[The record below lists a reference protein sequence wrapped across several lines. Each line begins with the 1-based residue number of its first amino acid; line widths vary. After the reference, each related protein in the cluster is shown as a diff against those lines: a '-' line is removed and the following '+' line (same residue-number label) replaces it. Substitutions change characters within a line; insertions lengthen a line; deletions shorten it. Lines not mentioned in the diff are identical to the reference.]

1 MLGRIVKYNQA
12 RLEVYNAV
20 NALLGEIFKAN
31 PELGKICATTLDED
45 GLMVYIGNEGKLF
58 KKICGQITVIADEE
72 HENFI
77 DQFESYIFTKLA
89 DGSVEKTKLGSE
101 LIGLLN
107 FLREELRPSRISLF
121 SNLKEIGNEFELIDS
136 GDNFELNINLGH
148 EKAISTTV
156 DGISINLKYNSS
168 TTDSELARS
177 IMKIYFGK
185 ARS

>member
-1 MLGRIVKYNQA
+1 MLGRIIKYNQA
-12 RLEVYNAV
+12 RLEAYNAV
-20 NALLGEIFKAN
+20 NTLLGEIFKAN
-31 PELGKICATTLDED
+31 PELGKICATTIDED

-58 KKICGQITVIADEE
+58 KKICGQITVIADEK
-72 HENFI
+72 HEI
-77 DQFESYIFTKLA
+77 
-89 DGSVEKTKLGSE
+89 EKTKLGSE

-156 DGISINLKYNSS
+156 DGISINLNYNSS

>member
-20 NALLGEIFKAN
+20 NALLGEIFGVN
-31 PELGKICATTLDED
+31 PELGKICATTIDED
-45 GLMVYIGNEGKLF
+45 GLMIYIGNEGKLF
-58 KKICGQITVIADEE
+58 KKICGQITVIADKQ

-77 DQFESYIFTKLA
+77 DQFESYIFTKLT

-107 FLREELRPSRISLF
+107 FLREELRPARISLF

-148 EKAISTTV
+148 EKSISTTI
-156 DGISINLKYNSS
+156 DGISINLNYNSK

-185 ARS
+185 TRS

>member
-1 MLGRIVKYNQA
+1 MLGRIIKYNQA
-12 RLEVYNAV
+12 RLEAYNAV

-45 GLMVYIGNEGKLF
+45 GLMVYIGNDGKLF
-58 KKICGQITVIADEE
+58 KKICGQITVIADEK

-89 DGSVEKTKLGSE
+89 DGSVEKTELGVE

-107 FLREELRPSRISLF
+107 FLRDELRPARISLL

-148 EKAISTTV
+148 EKSITTTI
-156 DGISINLKYNSS
+156 DGISINLNYNSS

-177 IMKIYFGK
+177 IMKIFFGK